1 MLKSLVLWFASCNI
15 WIFKRIRFEAVVV
28 VEFLPVLNGR
38 MRHHSYEKLTALC
51 AAVRRTTWPVAA
63 PRWSPVGSDGLGNG
77 PEQLNINAGEIGS
90 SSLFG
95 SSF

>member
-1 MLKSLVLWFASCNI
+1 ML
-15 WIFKRIRFEAVVV
+15 KRIRFEAVVV

-77 PEQLNINAGEIGS
+77 PEQLNINAGEIAGEIGF

-95 SSF
+95 SSS